1 MTQAEEIFERIAVAL
16 ERQAAAQEEIAIYLD
31 GLTDSPDLES
41 ALFLN
46 LRTDEEEAQPD
57 AEDED

>member
-16 ERQAAAQEEIAIYLD
+16 ERQAAAQEEIAGYLD
-31 GLTDSPDLES
+31 RLTDSPDLES
-41 ALFLN
+41 ALFFN